1 MYLLTL
7 YFQLI
12 NLLPSF
18 CSFSVS
24 IPQPTRKS
32 LTHGNKFTTR
42 ESFTIRNIYNNLY
55 YQIKKWH
62 LQSIISSKKKQ
73 KMFSVS
79 NVKWKCHSWI
89 TIDLAVFRLYKPI
102 WAHSTGDLF
111 FHIKKLLWWVI
122 HLKNAMRNKKNTL
135 FRE

>member
-79 NVKWKCHSWI
+79 NFKWKCHSWI
-89 TIDLAVFRLYKPI
+89 TIDLAVFRLYHLSELI
-102 WAHSTGDLF
+102 QLVTFSF
-111 FHIKKLLWWVI
+111 KKLLWWVI